1 MTIIGYARVSTSDQ
15 NPDAQTDQLD
25 AYGCEKL
32 FIDTTSGTL
41 SSRPS
46 LTMLMDYVRA
56 GDTVVVTKLDRLGRS
71 VKHLEELAGQ
81 LADKDVALVAISQ
94 GIDTKTAGGRLF
106 FHVLAA
112 IAEFEHDLI
121 VERTRDGLSA
131 AKARGRMGGAKQKVT
146 PLMAEQMQAMYQK
159 PNVTAQDV
167 ADAFGVSRATVYR
180 YGVNR

>member
-25 AYGCEKL
+25 AFGCEKL

-41 SSRPS
+41 SARPS

-81 LADKDVALVAISQ
+81 FAAKDVALVAITQ

-121 VERTRDGLSA
+121 VERTRDGLTA
-131 AKARGRMGGAKQKVT
+131 AKARGRRGGAKQKVT

>member
-1 MTIIGYARVSTSDQ
+1 MTTIGYARVSTTDQ
-15 NPDAQTDQLD
+15 NPDAQTDQLT

-41 SSRPS
+41 SARPS
-46 LTMLMDYVRA
+46 LTMLLDYVRA

-71 VKHLEELAGQ
+71 VKHLEELSSTLKA
-81 LADKDVALVAISQ
+81 KDVALVAISQ
-94 GIDTKTAGGRLF
+94 GIDTTSAGGRLF
-106 FHVLAA
+106 FHMLAA

-131 AKARGRMGGAKQKVT
+131 ARARGRMGGAKAKVT
-146 PLMAEQMQAMYQK
+146 PLMAEQMQAMYEK
-159 PNVTAQDV
+159 PGVTAQDV

-180 YGVNR
+180 YGPNR